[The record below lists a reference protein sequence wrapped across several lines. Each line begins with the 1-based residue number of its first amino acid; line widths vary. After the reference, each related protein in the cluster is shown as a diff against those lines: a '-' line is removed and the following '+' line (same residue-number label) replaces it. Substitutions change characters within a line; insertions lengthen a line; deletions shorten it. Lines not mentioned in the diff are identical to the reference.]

1 MQNELHCVR
10 KRMFENEFSRNIILF
25 RFNLILNCLNSINLT
40 LSHLKFSKKKPRDQ
54 YWLKFKLNKIGFP
67 RNLFCTLLYS
77 LSQISDV
84 ATKLRS
90 SFLRPT
96 HGNFIRMKRGF
107 ILLHFFTTAVLAEL
121 PMTVHELIGQKILYI
136 FGNGLWP
143 FYHSVS
149 IQSNYRGKWIKG
161 SY

>member
-10 KRMFENEFSRNIILF
+10 KRTFENEFSRNIILF

-121 PMTVHELIGQKILYI
+121 PMKLFTSPMSFHFLSRSDSSRRHYI
-136 FGNGLWP
+136 WANFKA
-143 FYHSVS
+143 
-149 IQSNYRGKWIKG
+149 RGYSSKQI
-161 SY
+161 